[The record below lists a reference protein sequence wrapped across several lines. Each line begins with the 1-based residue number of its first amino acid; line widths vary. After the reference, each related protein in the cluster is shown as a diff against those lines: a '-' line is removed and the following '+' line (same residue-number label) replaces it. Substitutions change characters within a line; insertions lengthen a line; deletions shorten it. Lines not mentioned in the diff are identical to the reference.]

1 MEKYLRL
8 QDTCGVHN
16 LHGLPGV
23 FSGVA
28 SIVAA
33 GVAGLTDGSGR
44 TFYGHRCVCV
54 CMCVHVCVR
63 VCVHACTCVHAC
75 VCVGWHMYM

>member
-1 MEKYLRL
+1 MEKRLRL

-28 SIVAA
+28 SVVAA
-33 GVAGLTDGSGR
+33 GVAEMMLSQNSQRGKVAYGSR
-44 TFYGHRCVCV
+44 YV
-54 CMCVHVCVR
+54 
-63 VCVHACTCVHAC
+63 
-75 VCVGWHMYM
+75 

>member
-1 MEKYLRL
+1 MEKRLWL

-28 SIVAA
+28 SAIAA
-33 GVAGLTDGSGR
+33 GVAEMTVTRTGQVAYGSR
-44 TFYGHRCVCV
+44 
-54 CMCVHVCVR
+54 
-63 VCVHACTCVHAC
+63 
-75 VCVGWHMYM
+75 